1 MTTAAQTR
9 AIHSIRRAAPQ
20 FTEDDYRALLM
31 REFRVSSSKTLSE
44 RQAAK
49 LIEMLK
55 VTCGQSGYRGAA
67 VTADGPYAGKLR
79 ALWMSAHNLGLVR
92 SRDDRAMMAFVKRQT
107 KIEHTRFL
115 VEPSAAMKAIEALK
129 KWISRDGGV
138 TWPAVDASSEE
149 TKRLIAMAVARR
161 CVDVGAFKPF
171 ADGTLESDLERYAMH
186 CGGFPASFQFYE
198 GIHWDRLA
206 NRLGARL
213 RAKLADRERKAA

>member
-9 AIHSIRRAAPQ
+9 AIHSIRRNAPH
-20 FTEDDYRALLM
+20 FTEDDYRALLK
-31 REFRVSSSKTLSE
+31 REFRASSSKTLNE

-55 VTCGQSGYRGAA
+55 ITCGQSNYRGAA
-67 VTADGPYAGKLR
+67 VTAEGPYAGKLR

-115 VEPSAAMKAIEALK
+115 VEPAAAMKAIEALK

-138 TWPAVDASSEE
+138 AWPAANATPEE
-149 TKRLIAMAVARR
+149 TKRMIAMTVARR
-161 CVDVGAFKPF
+161 CVDAGAFRIF
-171 ADGTLESDLERYAMH
+171 AENTLESDIERYAYRT
-186 CGGFPASFQFYE
+186 GGFPASFEFYE
-198 GIHWDRLA
+198 AEHWDRLA

-213 RAKLADRERKAA
+213 RAKLAARVEQAA

>member
-9 AIHSIRRAAPQ
+9 AIHSIRRNAPQ
-20 FTEDDYRALLM
+20 FTEEDYRALLN
-31 REFRVSSSKTLSE
+31 REFRTSSSKTLSE

-55 VTCGQSGYRGAA
+55 VTCGQSSYRGAA
-67 VTADGPYAGKLR
+67 VTAEGPFAGKLR

-115 VEPSAAMKAIEALK
+115 VEPAAAMKAIEALK
-129 KWISRDGGV
+129 KWISRESGIV
-138 TWPAVDASSEE
+138 WPGADSDPAE
-149 TKRLIAMAVARR
+149 TKRIVALAVAGR
-161 CVDVGAFKPF
+161 CVEAGAFKPF
-171 ADGTLESDLERYAMH
+171 CEGTLDVDLERYAYR
-186 CGGFPASFQFYE
+186 CGGFPASFEFYE
-198 GIHWDRLA
+198 PAHWDRLA

-213 RAKLADRERKAA
+213 RAKLADRERQAA